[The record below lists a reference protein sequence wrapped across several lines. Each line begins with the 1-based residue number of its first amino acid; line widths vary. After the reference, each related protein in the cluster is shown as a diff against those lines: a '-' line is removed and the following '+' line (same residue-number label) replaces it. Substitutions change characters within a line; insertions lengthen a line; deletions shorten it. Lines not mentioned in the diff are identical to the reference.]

1 MGAALAEQHDEWAEA
16 RPKGKS
22 GGTEFAQPLLCPTAI
37 ITLLLNRFD
46 AQFGSPKIHY
56 VQQRVREPPP
66 LIAAMINPGHLVVAA
81 QSRLNGTSAG
91 APSVS
96 RLA

>member
-66 LIAAMINPGHLVVAA
+66 LIAAMINPGHLEPI
-81 QSRLNGTSAG
+81 LKTD
-91 APSVS
+91 
-96 RLA
+96 